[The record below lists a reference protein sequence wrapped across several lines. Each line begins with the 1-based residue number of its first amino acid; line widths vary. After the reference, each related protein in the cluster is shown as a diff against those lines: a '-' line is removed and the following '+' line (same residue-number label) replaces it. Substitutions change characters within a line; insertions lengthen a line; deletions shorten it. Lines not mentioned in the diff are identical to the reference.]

1 MRIDNFV
8 FLFLCSF
15 VFSDVQKTY
24 RLEDREAENDD
35 VNQDS
40 RAFKAFRRD
49 LLEIFPYFN
58 FKESN
63 VYKIIAFFKLQSGS
77 FKTQLKQLDGLQAK
91 YYYDL
96 EVVRYIFFLKHVL
109 CYVHYKVSEYSDM
122 HQKYLKVSSFNSRSA
137 KYIQKIVALFRDKYY
152 SNSSDYCIDLKES
165 DHEALRSINNT
176 DEYLDLVYELMMLSK
191 EKIMLDAL
199 DRAVNSRYGMSWVES
214 LWYSAQILQEN
225 QSRNLD
231 IYFYNLIE
239 FFEKQDLVEYSDYLK
254 DLMISQF
261 PDTDLF

>member
-1 MRIDNFV
+1 MRIYNFV

-24 RLEDREAENDD
+24 RLKDRGAKNDD
-35 VNQDS
+35 VNQNS
-40 RAFKAFRRD
+40 RAFKAFKRD
-49 LLEIFPYFN
+49 LVEVFPSFN
-58 FKESN
+58 FKERS
-63 VYKIIAFFKLQSGS
+63 VYRIIAFFKLQNGS
-77 FKTQLKQLDGLQAK
+77 FKTQFKKLDALQAK

-122 HQKYLKVSSFNSRSA
+122 HQKYLKVSSFSSSSA

-165 DHEALRSINNT
+165 DHEALRSIDNT
-176 DEYLDLVYELMMLSK
+176 DEYLDLVYELMMLNK
-191 EKIMLDAL
+191 EKITLDAL
-199 DRAVNSRYGMSWVES
+199 DRAVNSRYGMSWAES
-214 LWYSAQILQEN
+214 LWYSVKVLQEN

-231 IYFYNLIE
+231 VYFYNLIE
-239 FFEKQDLVEYSDYLK
+239 FFEKQDLAEYSDYLR
-254 DLMISQF
+254 DLMVSQC
-261 PDTDLF
+261 PDSDLF